1 MKIVLLPGLDGTGLL
16 FQNLI
21 EYLPQDHEVELV
33 SFELIYGLTYK
44 EQAEELASK
53 YKNEELLI
61 VGESYSGRIA
71 YELYHLLKGNVKGIV
86 FLASFISRPSLLSL
100 LARFVPVSFLAQN
113 VLTES
118 LLYLVG
124 FNRSGDRS
132 LVGPVFSSLRNA
144 NKLKLK
150 SRLRNIS
157 HLKKPTLDILCPVI
171 YVRPSKDRLVSSSA
185 VKALASKCA
194 SYREIS
200 IEGGHFIAQVNPVAC
215 AKVINSAACM

>member
-16 FQNLI
+16 FKKLI
-21 EYLPQDHEVELV
+21 ENLPQDHEVELV

-53 YKNEELLI
+53 YKNDEFL
-61 VGESYSGRIA
+61 VVAESYSGRIA
-71 YELYHLLKGNVKGIV
+71 YELSHLLTDNVKGIV

-100 LARFVPVSFLAQN
+100 LARFVPVNFLAQN

-124 FNRSGDRS
+124 FNRSGDRA

-150 SRLRNIS
+150 LRLRNIS
-157 HLKKPTLDILCPVI
+157 HLKKPALDISCPVI
-171 YVRPSKDRLVSSSA
+171 YVRPSKDRLVSNSA
-185 VKALASKCA
+185 VKALASRCA

-200 IEGGHFIAQVNPVAC
+200 IEGGHFIAQANPEAC
-215 AKVINSAACM
+215 AKVISNAARM

>member
-16 FQNLI
+16 FDKLI
-21 EYLPQDHEVELV
+21 ENLPQDHEVEIV
-33 SFELIYGLTYK
+33 SFELISGLTYK

-71 YELYHLLKGNVKGIV
+71 FELSHLLKENVKGIV

-100 LARFVPVSFLAQN
+100 LAKFIPLSFLAQN

-118 LLYLVG
+118 LLYFVG
-124 FNRSGDRS
+124 FNRSGHGA
-132 LVGPVFSSLRNA
+132 LVGSVFNSLRNA
-144 NKLKLK
+144 NKIKLK

-157 HLKKPTLDILCPVI
+157 HLKKPSLDISCPVI

-185 VKALASKCA
+185 VKALALRCA

-215 AKVINSAACM
+215 AKVISSAACM

>member
-16 FQNLI
+16 FENLT
-21 EYLPQDHEVELV
+21 EHLSLDHEVELV

-53 YKNEELLI
+53 YKNDELLI

-71 YELYHLLKGNVKGIV
+71 YELSHLLKGNVKGIV

-100 LARFVPVSFLAQN
+100 LARFVPVSLLAQN

-124 FNRSGDRS
+124 FNRCGSRA
-132 LVGPVFSSLRNA
+132 LVGPVFNSLRHT

-157 HLKKPTLDILCPVI
+157 HLKKPTLNISCPVI
-171 YVRPSKDRLVSSSA
+171 YIRPSKDRLVSSSA

-200 IEGGHFIAQVNPVAC
+200 IEGGHFIAQINPVAC